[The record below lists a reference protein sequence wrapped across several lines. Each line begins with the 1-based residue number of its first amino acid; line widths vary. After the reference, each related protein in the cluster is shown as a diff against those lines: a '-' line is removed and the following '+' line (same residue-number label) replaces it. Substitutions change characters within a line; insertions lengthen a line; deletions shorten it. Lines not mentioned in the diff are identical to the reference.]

1 MGATAPQRLECRDPY
16 ERFAAEIEDHRIPAG
31 RGDVGTEAAQAF
43 AAEERAG
50 IGRRV
55 VYRVEHLLFGD
66 QALHGPT
73 RDQAVVQALL
83 ESHVGVLQVDH
94 VQPRRRPRQPL
105 ATAESLE
112 QTQFRRPV
120 QQVCTFHGVAFEQ
133 VQHHRP
139 LVDDVGRA
147 RIVVA
152 LAIDMLGDAI
162 EVDPLQGESGELTSV
177 RQCHGGPQCR
187 VVADVVDR
195 RDGSRELQIGEI
207 HSGLDEVE
215 HQSRRTDLEVRRHLR
230 QIRVA
235 DDHVQS
241 AVLVGVRVRFVAGVD
256 DAPLERRLEAHLHLD
271 VVGALRQLEPGFV
284 PDWPIPTRPEPQ
296 ITCRDAKNG
305 DSPAITAE
313 KGVSRDIR

>member
-1 MGATAPQRLECRDPY
+1 
-16 ERFAAEIEDHRIPAG
+16 
-31 RGDVGTEAAQAF
+31 
-43 AAEERAG
+43 
-50 IGRRV
+50 
-55 VYRVEHLLFGD
+55 
-66 QALHGPT
+66 
-73 RDQAVVQALL
+73 
-83 ESHVGVLQVDH
+83 
-94 VQPRRRPRQPL
+94 
-105 ATAESLE
+105 
-112 QTQFRRPV
+112 
-120 QQVCTFHGVAFEQ
+120 
-133 VQHHRP
+133 
-139 LVDDVGRA
+139 
-147 RIVVA
+147 
-152 LAIDMLGDAI
+152 MLGDAI

-284 PDWPIPTRPEPQ
+284 PGLADTDASRAADHLPGREERRQPRDHRGEGRLPGHQVVLVRPVRRALAVDVVLVELQSGRPGNARRVPGRSLHHPLTRLVPDDGIERVGDLGGRVLGMRVIDVETRTVGEDHVGRTHLVRVDHRRGAVEPSEVES
-296 ITCRDAKNG
+296 TCV
-305 DSPAITAE
+305 P
-313 KGVSRDIR
+313 